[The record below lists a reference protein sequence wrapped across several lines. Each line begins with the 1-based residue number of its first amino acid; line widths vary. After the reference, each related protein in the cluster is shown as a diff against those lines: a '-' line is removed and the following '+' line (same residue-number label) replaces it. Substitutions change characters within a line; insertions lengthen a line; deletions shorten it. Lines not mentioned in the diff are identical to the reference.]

1 MRSALVMI
9 LAGGRGQR
17 LHPLT
22 KDRTK
27 PAVPFGG
34 IYRLIDFTLSNC
46 VNSGMRRIYV
56 LTQYKSDSLNR
67 HLSLAWRIYNRELDE
82 FIDPIPA
89 QQRTGASWYLGTADA
104 IYQNI
109 ALMKRSGAKYLFVL
123 SGDHIYKMD
132 YRLMLDFHKECKA
145 AATIAALEKPR
156 DVVQEFG
163 VAAIDT
169 ESRLVEF
176 QEKPDCPKTIPGRD
190 DVCLVS
196 MGVYLFNVDFL
207 LDSLERDSKMDT
219 EHDFGK
225 NVIPMMMNTG
235 KVCVYNFRSEQRLE
249 PRYWED
255 IGTLDAYWKA
265 SMGLLE
271 LNPKFNLYNPKWPV
285 RCYHGQYPPART
297 VFGDDHRVGFTGNV
311 LDSMICEG
319 CVVVG
324 ATVKHSIL
332 SPGVRVRC
340 YAEVRDSVV
349 MNSVIIGKNA
359 KIRKAIIDKDVV
371 IENGAVIGHDEA
383 RDRQRFDVTR
393 GGVVVVPKDA
403 VVEA

>member
-1 MRSALVMI
+1 MI

-22 KDRTK
+22 MDRTK

-67 HLSLAWRIYNRELDE
+67 HLGLAWRIYNRELGE
-82 FIDPIPA
+82 FIEPIPA
-89 QQRTGASWYLGTADA
+89 QQRTGASWYQGTADA

-109 ALMKRSGAKYLFVL
+109 GLIRQSGAKYLFVL

-132 YRLMLDFHKECKA
+132 YRLMMDFHKERRA
-145 AATIAALEKPR
+145 NATIAALEKPR
-156 DVVQEFG
+156 EVASAFG
-163 VAAIDT
+163 VAVIDG

-176 QEKPDCPKTIPGRD
+176 QEKPDCPKIMPDRKDT
-190 DVCLVS
+190 CLIS

-207 LDSLERDSKMDT
+207 VDALEQDSKMDS

-225 NVIPMMMNTG
+225 NVIPAMMNSG
-235 KVCVYNFRSEQRLE
+235 NVCVYNFRSERTLE

-255 IGTLDAYWKA
+255 IGTRDAYWKA

-297 VFGDDHRVGFTGNV
+297 VFADNEQMGFTGNV

-324 ATVKHSIL
+324 ASVKHSIL
-332 SPGVRVRC
+332 SPDVRVRC
-340 YAEVRDSVV
+340 YAEVEDSII
-349 MNSVIIGKNA
+349 MNSVVIVKNA
-359 KIRKAIIDKDVV
+359 KIRKTIIDKNVV
-371 IENGAVIGHDEA
+371 IKHRAVIGYDEA
-383 RDRQRFDVTR
+383 RDRNRFDVTQW
-393 GGVVVVPKDA
+393 GVVVVPKGA
-403 VVEA
+403 VVDA